1 MRISV
6 LFLHSSSPHKL
17 TLKAVSHAI
26 SAAVTSEKKTE
37 DVKLRVRWLSSVYL
51 SSYRCQFL
59 MVEGDCVPQQIACFH
74 AWCSSV
80 CCIPHLKELVFWAF
94 SKLLANICLNE
105 SFGSL
110 ILMGNWPK
118 LWAKVKSEGRENLL
132 TFDPKPCAVQL
143 ILMLFSWA
151 EQASFLSVWSS

>member
-1 MRISV
+1 MHISV

-17 TLKAVSHAI
+17 TLKAVCHAI

-51 SSYRCQFL
+51 SSYRCQFF
-59 MVEGDCVPQQIACFH
+59 MVEGDHVPQQIACFH

-80 CCIPHLKELVFWAF
+80 CCITSFWAF
-94 SKLLANICLNE
+94 SKILANICLNE

-118 LWAKVKSEGRENLL
+118 LWAKVKSEGRKILL